1 MKFKYIAK
9 SAPLGGREM
18 KYQGIVINI
27 TKNKAIVSTD
37 EFKCFYIKRRP
48 SIYVG
53 KQIEFT
59 EKEIVRKRTVL
70 TKLVLSAACL
80 AILFVIT
87 SFSNLEDII
96 NIRNIISQ
104 PEVFAYVDVDINPS
118 LEIGIDNQGN
128 VLRLV
133 PLNEDA
139 KVLAKKLKFSN
150 ISVSEV
156 IDNIVDEVR
165 KNNDIG
171 EAEKDY
177 ILVSSTLNNKK
188 NENDKEYAV
197 DKEKLDVLMNSLK
210 DNIQEN
216 SKVNVYLVETNIYER
231 EEARSE
237 GISTGR
243 YVLYNK
249 NDNLR
254 NNLSIEE
261 AKNVNV
267 NELLEGIPEQDNL
280 EGNPVPTPSPLRTE
294 DIDQNGSTKD
304 PNIELSTPSPTATS
318 TRTPTQTPTVTPTA
332 TPIPK
337 PTLTP
342 TPIPIPGAIEAENYT
357 TMSGIEVAGSSVA
370 YINTGDYMDYNV
382 NVASSGTYTVEF
394 RVSSEHGSTNGIQ
407 LKSGSTTL
415 CTVNVPNTGSWDTY
429 IVPTANIKLNA
440 GQQTLRVY
448 ANNSYWNLDWFRF
461 TPTSKTINPSF
472 MRFESY
478 NYHGYYIRHQ
488 SLEANISPY
497 VTPVEDSMFKIVPGL
512 ADQNCISFESKNLPG
527 YYLKHENFK
536 VILKQYDDTETFN
549 ADATFRKL
557 PGLWDETLISFQ
569 SFNHPGRYL
578 RHREFNLCIDEI
590 VTDLERKDA
599 TYIGIKVE

>member
-1 MKFKYIAK
+1 MFLLPK
-9 SAPLGGREM
+9 SAPLRGREM
-18 KYQGIVINI
+18 KYQGIVISI
-27 TKNKAIVSTD
+27 IKNKAIVSTD
-37 EFKCFYIKRRP
+37 DFKCFYVKRRP
-48 SIYVG
+48 TIYVG

-59 EKEIVRKRTVL
+59 EKEIIRKGAVL
-70 TKLVLSAACL
+70 TKLALSAACL
-80 AILFVIT
+80 AILFVIA
-87 SFSNLEDII
+87 SFSNLTDMI
-96 NIRNIISQ
+96 NIKNILSE

-118 LEIGIDNQGN
+118 LEMEIDDKGN
-128 VLRLV
+128 VLRLD

-139 KVLAKKLKFSN
+139 KVLIKKLKFSN
-150 ISVSEV
+150 ISVSKV
-156 IDNIVDEVR
+156 IDNIIDEVK
-165 KNNDIG
+165 KNKDIS
-171 EAEKDY
+171 EAKKDY

-188 NENDKEYAV
+188 NEDDKDYQVE
-197 DKEKLDVLMNSLK
+197 KKKLDIIMNSLR

-216 SKVNVYLVETNIYER
+216 SQVNVYLVETNIYER

-249 NDNLR
+249 YDNLR
-254 NNLSIEE
+254 NSLSIEE

-267 NELLEGIPEQDNL
+267 NELLEGIPEQDSL
-280 EGNPVPTPSPLRTE
+280 KGNPVPTPSPLRTE
-294 DIDQNGSTKD
+294 DTVQNGPTKD
-304 PNIELSTPSPTATS
+304 PNIELNTPSPTTTLTS
-318 TRTPTQTPTVTPTA
+318 IPKPTITLTATPTLKPTA
-332 TPIPK
+332 TPIQ
-337 PTLTP
+337 
-342 TPIPIPGAIEAENYT
+342 IPGTIEAENYT
-357 TMSGIEVAGSSVA
+357 TMSGIEVAGPSVA

-382 NVASSGTYTVEF
+382 KVASSGTYTVEF
-394 RVSSEHGSTNGIQ
+394 RASSAPGSTNGIQ
-407 LKSGSTTL
+407 LRSGSTTL
-415 CTVNVPNTGSWDTY
+415 CTVNVPNTGSWGTY
-429 IVPTANIKLNA
+429 TILTANVTLNA

-488 SLEANISPY
+488 SFEANISPY
-497 VTPVEDSMFKIVPGL
+497 VTPVEDSIFKIVPGL
-512 ADQNCISFESKNLPG
+512 ADPNCISFESKNLPG

-536 VILKQYDDTETFN
+536 VILKQYDGTETFN
-549 ADATFRKL
+549 ADATFRKV

-569 SFNHPGRYL
+569 SFNHPNRYL
-578 RHREFNLCIDEI
+578 RHREFYLWIDEI